1 MSDATTTTPINTSS
15 LIDAEHD
22 DLVPIRKLAK
32 QRLGRDISPAC
43 QWRWVRK
50 GCRGVRL
57 EAVQVLGVWHTTPA
71 AFGAFVRGQTAAAYG
86 NDAPV
91 TVPAERSEATR
102 KKLAAAGLL

>member
-1 MSDATTTTPINTSS
+1 MATTATTPIPTTS

-50 GCRGVRL
+50 GVRGVRL
-57 EAVQVLGVWHTTPA
+57 EALNVLGIWHTTPE
-71 AFGAFVRGQTAAAYG
+71 AFAVFLRGQTAAAYG
-86 NDAPV
+86 NDAP
-91 TVPAERSEATR
+91 AERSEATR
-102 KKLAAAGLL
+102 QKLAAAGLL

>member
-1 MSDATTTTPINTSS
+1 MTATATAPVPTTS

-57 EAVQVLGVWHTTPA
+57 EAVQVMGVWHTTTA
-71 AFGAFVRGQTAAAYG
+71 AFGAFVRGQTANAYG

-91 TVPAERSEATR
+91 SVPAERSEATK